1 MQTFFKYKDRSR
13 FCDLQSSSNSSDNSD
28 HEKAVEQDFDQNVLA
43 NLMMDEIDNNSS
55 SIYYHK
61 DNALFNHAYN
71 II

>member
-28 HEKAVEQDFDQNVLA
+28 HEKGEQDFDQNALA

-61 DNALFNHAYN
+61 DNALFNHAYT

>member
-1 MQTFFKYKDRSR
+1 MP
-13 FCDLQSSSNSSDNSD
+13 
-28 HEKAVEQDFDQNVLA
+28 DFDQNALA

-61 DNALFNHAYN
+61 DNVLFNHAYT